1 MRGSRSGRSHRSRVH
16 MVMMMVMVMVVMV
29 MVMMMHWHRFG
40 GLWRRPSRG
49 AGDCGLRKGV
59 SREAE

>member
-1 MRGSRSGRSHRSRVH
+1 
-16 MVMMMVMVMVVMV
+16 MVMMMVMVMVMVV